1 MSELFVK
8 ICGLKTANDVD
19 VAVAAGAD
27 AVGFV
32 FAAGSPRTIDAAAA
46 RELAARVPAGVLTVG
61 VFRGQ
66 PVEEVRRLTEE
77 SGVRG
82 VQLHGDEGP
91 EYYEALRAEG
101 RILLRATA
109 EHVKRCGEYGEDLLL
124 LDAPDPGSGKPWN
137 WGSEEFTAPG
147 GHWLL
152 AAWTGPGER
161 TGGRGDHRR
170 LGRGR
175 VQRGGAGARGEV
187 PRPDPRLHRG
197 RPGLTGYPGHQD
209 ASGRSADRPVAGCP
223 SPTPHRLKIKLGPV
237 LPVDGALVGLLGKRL
252 PWSDPVPVP

>member
-8 ICGLKTANDVD
+8 ICGLKTGPDVD

-32 FAAGSPRTIDAAAA
+32 FAAGSPRTIAAAAA
-46 RELAARVPAGVLTVG
+46 RELAARVPASVLTVG

-66 PVEEVRRLTEE
+66 PVEEVRRLAEE

-101 RILLRATA
+101 RTLLRATA

-137 WGSEEFTAPG
+137 WGSAEFTAPEG
-147 GHWLL
+147 RWLL
-152 AAWTGPGER
+152 AGGLAPGNVREAVETTGAWGVDVSSGVER
-161 TGGRGDHRR
+161 ERGVKDPALIR
-170 LGRGR
+170 
-175 VQRGGAGARGEV
+175 AFIEAARG
-187 PRPDPRLHRG
+187 
-197 RPGLTGYPGHQD
+197 
-209 ASGRSADRPVAGCP
+209 
-223 SPTPHRLKIKLGPV
+223 
-237 LPVDGALVGLLGKRL
+237 
-252 PWSDPVPVP
+252 